1 MLDPDYSN
9 DDISVPHNVWF
20 CHLCPNWATFQT
32 SKEIQYRYLC
42 WTWVHINKWFKFI
55 MKYYNDIARGK
66 SVNLETVNAGWRG
79 VGTKEF
85 QSPIRVIGEKV
96 TLSPKSHHFKYIL
109 QKYMENPNSGE
120 KTLDGSAVAT
130 LPILY

>member
-1 MLDPDYSN
+1 
-9 DDISVPHNVWF
+9 
-20 CHLCPNWATFQT
+20 
-32 SKEIQYRYLC
+32 
-42 WTWVHINKWFKFI
+42 

-66 SVNLETVNAGWRG
+66 SVNLETVNAGWRWRG

-85 QSPIRVIGEKV
+85 QSPIRVIGKKV
-96 TLSPKSHHFKYIL
+96 TLNPKSHHFKYIL